1 MHRWIRK
8 AARLWQ
14 TPRAARRSR
23 SRRLGLE
30 LLEDRCLLS
39 TNFLQT
45 NLVSDIPGFAN
56 TQDSNLINPWGLTAS
71 PSSPGNP
78 GGPFW
83 VADNNWGT
91 STLYDGQG
99 NIIPLVV
106 NIPTATGKGTGSPT
120 GTVFN
125 PVRGGFEVS
134 NGTKSGET
142 FFLFDTIDGTISG
155 WAPSLDLHN
164 AFIAVKNPGAEYTG
178 LTLDNTPGQD
188 PRLYAVN
195 WKAGTIEMY
204 KQDFTPVTIN
214 GAFTDPNIPS
224 TFHPFNVQ
232 DINGQLYVTYAKV
245 DPATGVDDPT
255 VGNGFVDIY
264 DRNGTLE
271 NHLVEHG
278 LLSSPW
284 GVAIAPQGFG
294 DFGGDLLVGN
304 FGDGTIHAYD
314 PFNGNFMGTL
324 DTANGKPFQVDNLW
338 ALRFGNDGSAG
349 SSHTLFFT
357 AGVTDNP
364 ATPFGASDGLLGSLQ
379 AIPRINPRASIVP
392 NLGQAAFQTLSTVPD
407 NGDVNPYGVAFVPQ
421 GFPAGKGGLK
431 PGDLLV
437 SNFNNSQN
445 LQGTGTTIVRI
456 SPDGQHSVFFQSKEP
471 GLTTAL
477 GVLKSGF
484 VIVGNVPTTDG
495 TFGTIGSGSL
505 QIINKD
511 GKVATTL
518 KDEAFLNGPWD
529 MAINDQGKRVQ
540 VFVANV
546 LDGTV
551 TRIDLKLK
559 HGKLV
564 PVSITQIASGY
575 KHEPNS
581 AALVLGPTGLAYD
594 ARTDTLYVASTDD
607 NAIFAIKHAGRATDE
622 DGTGAVV
629 FNDPNHLRGPL
640 GLVLAPNGDLITAN
654 GDAVNGDSTQPS
666 ELVEFTKRGQF
677 VGQMPVDP
685 NQGAAFGIAVTDA
698 GGLLRLAAVDD
709 VTNTVNIWTFA
720 SGHLDG

>member
-8 AARLWQ
+8 VSRLWQ
-14 TPRAARRSR
+14 NTGTARRPR
-23 SRRLGLE
+23 SRRPSLE
-30 LLEDRCLLS
+30 LLEDRSLLS
-39 TNFLQT
+39 SNFLQT

-71 PSSPGNP
+71 STSA
-78 GGPFW
+78 FW
-83 VADNNWGT
+83 VSDNNWGT

-106 NIPTATGKGTGSPT
+106 GIPTASGTGTGSPT

-134 NGTKSGET
+134 NGSKSAET

-155 WAPSLDLHN
+155 WAPGLDPNN
-164 AFIAVKNPGAEYTG
+164 AFIAVKNAGAEYTG
-178 LTLDNTPGQD
+178 LTLDNTAGQD

-204 KQDFTPVTIN
+204 NQTFTPVTIP

-232 DINGQLYVTYAKV
+232 DINGQLYVAYAKL
-245 DPATGVDDPT
+245 DPATGVDDAT
-255 VGNGFVDIY
+255 IGNGFVDIY
-264 DRNGTLE
+264 DRNGMLQ
-271 NHLVEHG
+271 NHLVQHG

-284 GVAIAPQGFG
+284 GLAIAPQGFG

-314 PFNGNFMGTL
+314 PFNGNFLGTVQGA
-324 DTANGKPFQVDNLW
+324 DGKPFQVDNLW
-338 ALRFGNDGSAG
+338 ALRFGNDAGAG

-364 ATPFGASDGLLGSLQ
+364 ATPFGASDGLFGSLQ
-379 AIPRINPRASIVP
+379 AIPTLNPQASIVP
-392 NLGQAAFQTLSTVPD
+392 NLPQAAFQTLSTVPD
-407 NGDVNPYGVAFVPQ
+407 NGDLNPYGVAFVPE
-421 GFPAGKGGLK
+421 GFPSGKGGLR
-431 PGDLLV
+431 PGDILV
-437 SNFNNSQN
+437 SNFNNSSN

-456 SPDGQHSVFFQSKEP
+456 SPDGEHSVFFQSNEP

-477 GVLKSGF
+477 GVVKSGF

-495 TFGTIGSGSL
+495 TFQTIGSGSL
-505 QIINKD
+505 QILNKD
-511 GKVATTL
+511 GTVVMTL
-518 KDEAFLNGPWD
+518 KDQTFLNGPWD
-529 MAINDQGKRVQ
+529 LAINDQGKRFQ

-551 TRIDLKLK
+551 TRIDFKLK

-564 PVSITQIASGY
+564 EQSITRIASGY
-575 KHEPNS
+575 KHEPNG

-594 ARTDTLYVASTDD
+594 AATDTLYVASTDD
-607 NAIFAIKHAGRATDE
+607 NAIFAVEHAGRTHH
-622 DGTGAVV
+622 DGGMGSVV

-666 ELVEFTKRGQF
+666 ELVEFTKQGQF
-677 VGQMPVDP
+677 VGQMSVDP
-685 NQGAAFGIAVTDA
+685 AQGSAFGIAATNA

-709 VTNTVNIWTFA
+709 ATNTVNIWTFFDF
-720 SGHLDG
+720 GIFPG